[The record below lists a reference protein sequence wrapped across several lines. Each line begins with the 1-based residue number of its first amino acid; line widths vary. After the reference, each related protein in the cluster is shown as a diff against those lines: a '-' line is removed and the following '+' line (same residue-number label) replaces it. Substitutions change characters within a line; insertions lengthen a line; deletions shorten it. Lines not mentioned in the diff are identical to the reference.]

1 MTMNLTVNG
10 QAHKCNAVT
19 LAALLE
25 ELGYKDAT
33 VATARNGEFVS
44 VDCRNVEPIED
55 GDKIEI
61 LAPMKGG

>member
-1 MTMNLTVNG
+1 MNLTVNV

-25 ELGYKDAT
+25 ELGYRDAT

-44 VDCRNVEPIED
+44 VSQRDVEQVED

>member
-1 MTMNLTVNG
+1 MNLTVNG
-10 QAHKCNAVT
+10 QAHKSDAVT
-19 LAALLE
+19 LTALLE
-25 ELGYKDAT
+25 ELGYSGAT

-44 VDCRNVEPIED
+44 ADSRDAEHVTE

>member
-1 MTMNLTVNG
+1 MNLTVNG
-10 QAHKCNAVT
+10 QAYKSDAVT
-19 LAALLE
+19 LTALLE

-44 VDCRNVEPIED
+44 ADNRDAEQVAD

>member
-1 MTMNLTVNG
+1 MNLTVDG
-10 QAHKCNAVT
+10 QAHKSSAVT
-19 LAALLE
+19 LTALLE
-25 ELGYKDAT
+25 ELGYRDAT

-44 VDCRNVEPIED
+44 ANSRDAERVED

>member
-1 MTMNLTVNG
+1 MKLTVNG
-10 QAHKCNAVT
+10 QALESNAVT

-25 ELGYKDAT
+25 ELGYEDAT
-33 VATARNGEFVS
+33 VATARNGEFVRADHRGQEH
-44 VDCRNVEPIED
+44 VED